1 MKGGN
6 QMINKLLG
14 AMLAIVVGIAMLPTI
29 TDVIAGLD
37 TTTLPTA
44 VASLVDLLPIL
55 FVIIIVAGAVAYISF
70 KRE

>member
-1 MKGGN
+1 
-6 QMINKLLG
+6 MINKLLG
-14 AMLAIVVGIAMLPTI
+14 ALLAIVVGIAMLPTI

-70 KRE
+70 KNQ

>member
-1 MKGGN
+1 
-6 QMINKLLG
+6 MINKLLG

-29 TDVIAGLD
+29 TDVIGGLD
-37 TTTLPTA
+37 TQTLPAA
-44 VASLVDLLPIL
+44 VTSLVDLLPIL